1 MHIASDL
8 TSSDVLAD
16 ELDCNFPII
25 ISLIHLSPH
34 EGHQVTRADVEDVP
48 CTFVTMEVFD
58 KLFNEGM
65 CCNTALCPLV

>member
-16 ELDCNFPII
+16 ELDCNFPI
-25 ISLIHLSPH
+25 SLIHLSPH
-34 EGHQVTRADVEDVP
+34 EGHQVTKVDVEDVP